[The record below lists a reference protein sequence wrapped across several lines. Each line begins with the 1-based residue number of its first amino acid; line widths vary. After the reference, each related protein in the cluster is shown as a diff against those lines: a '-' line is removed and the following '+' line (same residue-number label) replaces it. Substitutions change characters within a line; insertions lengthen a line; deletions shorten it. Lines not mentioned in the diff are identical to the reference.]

1 MDRSEVGGSQ
11 VHDLQ
16 DVDVLR
22 ERLDASYSEAK
33 EALDAADGDVVSAL
47 AHLEDKRREAS
58 PDLPQFLRELFED
71 VRSVVDTKEV
81 KAANIV
87 LRGQPLFTIPLA
99 LCGVAAGAIVLASA
113 LLTNCRVE
121 VTTGEL
127 EDGEV

>member
-1 MDRSEVGGSQ
+1 VDRSEVGGSQ
-11 VHDLQ
+11 AHDLQ

-58 PDLPQFLRELFED
+58 PDLPQFLKELFED

-81 KAANIV
+81 KSANIV

-99 LCGVAAGAIVLASA
+99 LCGVAAGVMVLASA

-127 EDGEV
+127 EDGEA